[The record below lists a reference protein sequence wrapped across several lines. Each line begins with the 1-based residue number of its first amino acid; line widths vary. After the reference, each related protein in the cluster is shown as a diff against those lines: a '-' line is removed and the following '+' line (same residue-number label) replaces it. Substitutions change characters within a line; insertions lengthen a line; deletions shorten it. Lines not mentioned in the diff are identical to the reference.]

1 MLYSN
6 HSHEKWYSRY
16 TYGKYSTYPFDCF
29 AEDDK
34 WDDIVPSTWI
44 ACSWLPDGCY
54 IQADADGALYEAAD
68 CLIDE
73 HGNVYGFD
81 YDNDA
86 VYPLGGTA
94 YTSEGAF
101 AAYDEDDAEYF
112 PVTDVKDLPM
122 PL

>member
-1 MLYSN
+1 M
-6 HSHEKWYSRY
+6 
-16 TYGKYSTYPFDCF
+16 
-29 AEDDK
+29 
-34 WDDIVPSTWI
+34 PSTWI

-54 IQADADGALYEAAD
+54 IKDDTNGALYEATD

-94 YTSEGAF
+94 YTPEGAF